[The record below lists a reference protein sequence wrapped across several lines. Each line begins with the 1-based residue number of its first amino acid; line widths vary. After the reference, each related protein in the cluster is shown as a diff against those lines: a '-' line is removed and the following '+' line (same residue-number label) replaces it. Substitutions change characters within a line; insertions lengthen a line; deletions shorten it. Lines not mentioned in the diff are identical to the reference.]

1 MPDITYHNFDLLFEQ
16 VQDAYQIRVLDSPMG
31 EAKATFELPFE
42 EAELKS
48 FRWLSSRLY
57 RQVKLKVSV
66 KSQSSQP
73 LTPQVF
79 GTRLF
84 DAVFSNQ
91 AGTCLRRSLD
101 QVAHRSTDTHKA
113 GLRIRLRFDPSASEL
128 AYLPWEFLYDTV
140 ARRFT
145 VLSEERVIAR
155 YMELPQPTKQ
165 LQVTPPLR
173 VLAVVSAPRDVAPL
187 DVEKEWNNL
196 QKALSGLQDKG
207 RVTLEKLDEATIQAL
222 DDRLS
227 QNDVHILHFIGHG
240 YPGGLIFEN
249 GSGNSQKIGD
259 DRLGVLLQS
268 NTALRLSFLNA
279 CDSAQSS
286 WEDLFTGTAQ
296 TLVFQGIPAVLA
308 MRFPITDR
316 AAIELS
322 QHFYE
327 AIADGLPVDRALA
340 KARRQIYLNGNDEE
354 WGTPILFSRSDDNSL
369 LDVPVDSNGSTT
381 SVESAVSD
389 PQPTPDLSPLDS
401 QDIDVEA
408 LKTALRNLP
417 NADLALISYD
427 LIKTHYEQL
436 TATQSQRRKVN
447 RLIEY
452 CKDANKL
459 ETLAERIKLYSN

>member
-1 MPDITYHNFDLLFEQ
+1 MPDITYQNFDLLFEQ
-16 VQDAYQIRVLDSPMG
+16 IQDAYRVRVLESPAG
-31 EAKATFELPFE
+31 QAKSTFDLPFQ

-57 RQVKLKVSV
+57 RKANFKVSGNP
-66 KSQSSQP
+66 QTSQP
-73 LTPQVF
+73 LTPQTF

-84 DAVFSNQ
+84 NAVFSNE

-101 QVAHRSTDTHKA
+101 QVASRSTSTHKV
-113 GLRIRLRFDPSASEL
+113 GLRIRLRFDPNASEL

-140 ARRFT
+140 ARHFT
-145 VLSEERVIAR
+145 VLSEERVLAR

-165 LQVTPPLR
+165 LQVKPPLR

-196 QKALSGLQDKG
+196 QQALSGLQDRR
-207 RVTLEKLDEATIQAL
+207 RVTLERLEEATIQAL
-222 DDRLS
+222 DNRLS
-227 QNDVHILHFIGHG
+227 KNDVHVLHFIGHG

-249 GSGNSQKIGD
+249 GEGNSQKVGD
-259 DRLGVLLQS
+259 ERLGVLLQS

-286 WEDLFTGTAQ
+286 WDDLFTGTAQ

-327 AIADGLPVDRALA
+327 AIANGLPVDRALA
-340 KARRQIYLNGNDEE
+340 QARRQIYLSGNDEE

-369 LDVPVDSNGSTT
+369 LDVPADSPDSIKID
-381 SVESAVSD
+381 D
-389 PQPTPDLSPLDS
+389 PPTPETQTIPEPSQSGS
-401 QDIDVEA
+401 QDVDVEA
-408 LKTALRNLP
+408 LKTALRNLSD
-417 NADLALISYD
+417 ADFGSLSFDHFETYY
-427 LIKTHYEQL
+427 TQL
-436 TATQSQRRKVN
+436 SATQSQRRKVN
-447 RLIEY
+447 RLIDY
-452 CKDANKL
+452 CKNANML
-459 ETLAERIKLYSN
+459 DTLAELIKKYRN